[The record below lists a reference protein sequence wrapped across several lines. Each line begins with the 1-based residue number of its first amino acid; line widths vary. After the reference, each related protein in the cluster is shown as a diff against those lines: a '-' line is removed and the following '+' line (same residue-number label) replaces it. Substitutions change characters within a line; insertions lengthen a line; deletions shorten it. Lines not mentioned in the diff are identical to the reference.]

1 MPPFVANKK
10 EAFIC
15 SQWWEKWT
23 LRVLDNFQVVWYI
36 KGSCFFNT
44 AAHRGAIQ
52 ASCYPM
58 TSKTNCTTMVF
69 EKFCIAT
76 RTKKSPCNV
85 VCKVIFCLLYFR
97 FKSASAAY
105 HRLRLCTGLVGFS
118 CFAAGLR
125 LFLQGG
131 LPRWWKLLFYRLG
144 KNPLW
149 VSDNLFHANLCL
161 RLSAGS
167 SNRQAHLLE

>member
-23 LRVLDNFQVVWYI
+23 LRVLDNFGVVWYI

-69 EKFCIAT
+69 KKCCITT
-76 RTKKSPCNV
+76 RTRASGEWNHLHISIHLMFLLILYHISYRIPKNIISIHLMFLLIWSCCHLFAYLKLISIHLMFLLIPYV
-85 VCKVIFCLLYFR
+85 SVITGAASMYFNT
-97 FKSASAAY
+97 S
-105 HRLRLCTGLVGFS
+105 H
-118 CFAAGLR
+118 
-125 LFLQGG
+125 
-131 LPRWWKLLFYRLG
+131 
-144 KNPLW
+144 
-149 VSDNLFHANLCL
+149 VSIN
-161 RLSAGS
+161 LSADDIV
-167 SNRQAHLLE
+167 